1 MSETIKDESTCR
13 KSLQVGNAAKM
24 REALEKCDA
33 LLQRI
38 TKSAFFLDANMG
50 LTIDTMNVGNAI
62 TEALSAPPRNC
73 DVGTVEQQRERFRK
87 FCFQRLCNNCPMY
100 SKESYSECGLMWMQ
114 MPYESE
120 EK

>member
-1 MSETIKDESTCR
+1 MNETTRDESTCR

-73 DVGTVEQQRERFRK
+73 DVGTVEEQKKRFRD
-87 FCFQRLCNNCPMY
+87 FCIRSKCDSCPCSGECNWAYCAIRW
-100 SKESYSECGLMWMQ
+100 SQ
-114 MPYESE
+114 MPYEE
-120 EK
+120 VNK